1 MNMADRKDLL
11 DYLERTLDALIS
23 EMNLCLHT
31 YTCRDSRIDIDGFTE
46 YLKERMLSYTEQLR
60 EDIENENNH

>member
-1 MNMADRKDLL
+1 MNTADRKVLL
-11 DYLERTLDALIS
+11 DYLERTLDTLIY
-23 EMNLCLHT
+23 EMNMCLHT

-60 EDIENENNH
+60 EEVENANQT